1 MHRCRERALAT
12 AGADITLVVPSE
24 WPDAGAETHLSPEG
38 FRIVELPA
46 RRVGDVNRHTYLDD
60 GAVRRLIDELRP
72 DVLDIQEEPFSLAA
86 RQWLES
92 LPRNVP
98 VAMYTAQ
105 NIDKRFPPP
114 FSRYERTAHQRVAAF
129 YPCSR
134 QAASVLRGKGFAGVA
149 EVLPLGYDDA
159 LFTPGRQSV
168 DRAEIVLMLVGR
180 LIPEKGADDAVRIL
194 ARVHAVRPARL
205 VVSGRGPE
213 EALIRALAMSL
224 GVADLVDFRGWQA
237 GSDLASAYR
246 EAHVVLVPSRPT
258 TVAEQFGR
266 VIVEAQASGAV
277 VAGYACGAIPEVAGD
292 AALVVP
298 VGDVGQLAQHV
309 VSLVVDP
316 KEFARR
322 REAGLQQAAARTW
335 AVVAAQQV
343 SLYQRVRV
351 NPRPTLDLPSSPR
364 QRRALARSEFGATAS
379 TPGGARP
386 FALPLLRRG
395 GAVPRTLGALID
407 ATAELTSH
415 FPR

>member
-98 VAMYTAQ
+98 SRCTPRRISTSASRLRSPATSV
-105 NIDKRFPPP
+105 PPT
-114 FSRYERTAHQRVAAF
+114 ERVAAF

-213 EALIRALAMSL
+213 EALIGHWRCRSALRIS
-224 GVADLVDFRGWQA
+224 
-237 GSDLASAYR
+237 S
-246 EAHVVLVPSRPT
+246 T
-258 TVAEQFGR
+258 
-266 VIVEAQASGAV
+266 SGAGRRV
-277 VAGYACGAIPEVAGD
+277 RIWPRPIGRRMSYSCRVAQPPLQSSL
-292 AALVVP
+292 AAL
-298 VGDVGQLAQHV
+298 
-309 VSLVVDP
+309 SLRH
-316 KEFARR
+316 RR
-322 REAGLQQAAARTW
+322 
-335 AVVAAQQV
+335 AAQ
-343 SLYQRVRV
+343 SWRV
-351 NPRPTLDLPSSPR
+351 TLAAPSPKLPATPLWSSCR
-364 QRRALARSEFGATAS
+364 
-379 TPGGARP
+379 
-386 FALPLLRRG
+386 
-395 GAVPRTLGALID
+395 
-407 ATAELTSH
+407 
-415 FPR
+415 